1 MNDVICI
8 DASGFS
14 RQRQLVMGIAAL
26 MIYFAHAYAIV
37 PVDGVVAKLLSLG
50 NLGVDIFLFAS
61 GFGMYYSLRNMGRL
75 SLRQFYWKR
84 FVRVRVPFLLISV
97 PVYLLLDMLISREGG
112 AFLLDISTLSY
123 WVEHDGA
130 WDVSAMLPVYAL
142 TPILPSLL
150 RDDPKRCLCLIA
162 FLVLA
167 VSSLIHAMSFFSTIS
182 AL

>member
-1 MNDVICI
+1 M
-8 DASGFS
+8 
-14 RQRQLVMGIAAL
+14 
-26 MIYFAHAYAIV
+26 
-37 PVDGVVAKLLSLG
+37 
-50 NLGVDIFLFAS
+50 
-61 GFGMYYSLRNMGRL
+61 
-75 SLRQFYWKR
+75 
-84 FVRVRVPFLLISV
+84 RVGVPFLLISV

-130 WDVSAMLPVYAL
+130 WDVSAMLLVYAL